1 MSLLMSDLS
10 LGPGTQIYRVGGAVR
25 DTLLSHPFY
34 ETDWVVVGSTPD
46 ALKDAGFKQVGSD
59 FPVFLHPVTRE
70 EYALARTERKSGPG
84 YHGFTVFAD
93 PNVTLEED
101 LQRRDLTINAMA
113 MDSSGRLIDPYGG
126 QRDLDEKV
134 LRHVSESFSEDPL
147 RVLRVCRFA
156 ARYEHLGFSVATETL
171 KLMREI
177 VAEGGLQ
184 ELAPNRIWRETE
196 RALEEQIPARYFALL
211 SALGGDESL
220 FDCQFSETALT
231 ALHRVAA
238 KHGDA
243 LYRWAALIAIA
254 RAPHE
259 TQALPVVT
267 IPKRFQKVSQQVH
280 CYLTRSPQDARQAL
294 QMLEELD
301 AFRQGSYFQTVLE
314 VLHCIDPLFSASTV
328 ARMAQAQ
335 AQALTVRGS
344 KFASRGVKGPEIKDA
359 VSKAR
364 IAAIEPL
371 FDL

>member
-1 MSLLMSDLS
+1 
-10 LGPGTQIYRVGGAVR
+10 
-25 DTLLSHPFY
+25 
-34 ETDWVVVGSTPD
+34 
-46 ALKDAGFKQVGSD
+46 
-59 FPVFLHPVTRE
+59 
-70 EYALARTERKSGPG
+70 
-84 YHGFTVFAD
+84 
-93 PNVTLEED
+93 
-101 LQRRDLTINAMA
+101 
-113 MDSSGRLIDPYGG
+113 
-126 QRDLDEKV
+126 
-134 LRHVSESFSEDPL
+134 
-147 RVLRVCRFA
+147 
-156 ARYEHLGFSVATETL
+156 
-171 KLMREI
+171 
-177 VAEGGLQ
+177 
-184 ELAPNRIWRETE
+184 
-196 RALEEQIPARYFALL
+196 LL

-259 TQALPVVT
+259 TRALPVVT

-280 CYLTRSPQDARQAL
+280 GYLTRSPQDARQAL

-344 KFASRGVKGPEIKDA
+344 TFASRGVKGPEIKDA